1 MAKGPSR
8 CGELFLLRCACARVE
23 ATANGA
29 KLRLSRLILLPRL
42 LLTPVPAPSAI
53 LSLPGTGRV
62 VETSQC
68 EGTAKSPP
76 QKSQQIYEG
85 PPERPARL
93 QNAMLLDSC
102 DNHLV
107 VQTLQYF
114 FALSGRRQR
123 QRSESEDICHAD
135 RRHLSPEPRGFS
147 VSL

>member
-29 KLRLSRLILLPRL
+29 KLRLSRLILLSRL

-53 LSLPGTGRV
+53 LSLPGTGRM

-114 FALSGRRQR
+114 FTQEEAIGRVQVPSQR
-123 QRSESEDICHAD
+123 TFVTRTSDTY
-135 RRHLSPEPRGFS
+135 RPNRVGL
-147 VSL
+147 V

>member
-1 MAKGPSR
+1 
-8 CGELFLLRCACARVE
+8 
-23 ATANGA
+23 
-29 KLRLSRLILLPRL
+29 LLPRL

-114 FALSGRRQR
+114 FTQEEAIGRVQVPSQR
-123 QRSESEDICHAD
+123 TFVTRTSDTY
-135 RRHLSPEPRGFS
+135 RPNRVGL
-147 VSL
+147 V